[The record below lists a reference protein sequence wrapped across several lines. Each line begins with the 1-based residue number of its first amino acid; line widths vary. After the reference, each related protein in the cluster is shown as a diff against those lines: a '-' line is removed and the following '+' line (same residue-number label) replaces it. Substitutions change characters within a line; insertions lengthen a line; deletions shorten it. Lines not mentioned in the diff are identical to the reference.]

1 MRPGHAVYRDQAP
14 YLVWVAVQRMPRVGV
29 RLFRHLQFVSLL
41 LARSYRGLIP
51 ALNWWDVIDE
61 HFSLGGALMFD
72 DIERLQRQGIGAVM
86 NLCAE
91 RQDDLY
97 RLAEARMEYLWLPV
111 IDTCAPTF
119 EQIFHGMQW
128 IERQLRAGR
137 SMYIHCAAGIGR
149 SATMLACWYIYSRGM
164 SVHEALRF
172 LKARHPQVALTRR
185 QLRRLHEFTDSLSSP
200 TTRRASNQTYSAY

>member
-1 MRPGHAVYRDQAP
+1 MRRRYALHREQLP
-14 YLVWVAVQRMPRVGV
+14 YPLWVALQRMPPAWVC
-29 RLFRHLQFVSLL
+29 LFRRMQFISLL
-41 LARSYRGLIP
+41 LTRSYRGLIP

-91 RQDDLY
+91 RQDDLT
-97 RLAEARMEYLWLPV
+97 RLAEAGMEYLWLPV

-119 EQIFHGMQW
+119 EQISHGVNW
-128 IERQLRAGR
+128 IERQLPAGH
-137 SMYIHCAAGIGR
+137 SIYIHCAAGIGR
-149 SATMLACWYIYSRGM
+149 SATMLACWYIYARGM
-164 SVHEALRF
+164 SVYEALRF

-185 QLRRLHEFTDSLSSP
+185 QLRRLQAFMDSLTPS
-200 TTRRASNQTYSAY
+200 TTRRACNRVGSAY

>member
-1 MRPGHAVYRDQAP
+1 MEPHRALRRDQTP
-14 YLVWVAVQRMPRVGV
+14 YLLWVVVQRMPRTW
-29 RLFRHLQFVSLL
+29 RPAFRRLQFISLL

-91 RQDDLY
+91 RQDDTH

-111 IDTCAPTF
+111 IDTCAPTV
-119 EQIFHGMQW
+119 EQIFHGVQW
-128 IERQLRAGR
+128 IERQLRSGH
-137 SMYIHCAAGIGR
+137 SLYIHCAAGIGR
-149 SATMLACWYIYSRGM
+149 SATMLACWYIYAQGM
-164 SVHEALRF
+164 NIQEALHF

-185 QLRRLHEFTDSLSSP
+185 QRQRLHEFADVLTSSITREASSLEG
-200 TTRRASNQTYSAY
+200 YAY

>member
-1 MRPGHAVYRDQAP
+1 MRPGYAVYRDQLP
-14 YLVWVAVQRMPRVGV
+14 YLLWVAVQRMPRVGV
-29 RLFRHLQFVSLL
+29 RLFRRLQFMSLL

-72 DIERLQRQGIGAVM
+72 DLERLQRQGIGAVM

-119 EQIFHGMQW
+119 AQIFHGIQW
-128 IERQLRAGR
+128 IERQLHAGR
-137 SMYIHCAAGIGR
+137 VIYIHCAAGIGR
-149 SATMLACWYIYSRGM
+149 SATMLACWYIYARGM

-185 QLRRLHEFTDSLSSP
+185 QLRRLHDLVDSLSLS
-200 TTRRASNQTYSAY
+200 TARRATNRTRRAC

>member
-1 MRPGHAVYRDQAP
+1 
-14 YLVWVAVQRMPRVGV
+14 MPRAGV
-29 RLFRHLQFVSLL
+29 RLFRRLQFMSLL
-41 LARSYRGLIP
+41 VARSYRGLIP

-91 RQDDLY
+91 RQDDLD

-111 IDTCAPTF
+111 IDICAPTF
-119 EQIFHGMQW
+119 AQIFHGMQW
-128 IERQLRAGR
+128 IERQLHAGR
-137 SMYIHCAAGIGR
+137 AIYIHCAAGIGR
-149 SATMLACWYIYSRGM
+149 SATMLACWYIYARGM
-164 SVHEALRF
+164 SVYEALRF

-185 QLRRLHEFTDSLSSP
+185 QLRRLHEFADSLSSP
-200 TTRRASNQTYSAY
+200 MTRRASTQTYRAS